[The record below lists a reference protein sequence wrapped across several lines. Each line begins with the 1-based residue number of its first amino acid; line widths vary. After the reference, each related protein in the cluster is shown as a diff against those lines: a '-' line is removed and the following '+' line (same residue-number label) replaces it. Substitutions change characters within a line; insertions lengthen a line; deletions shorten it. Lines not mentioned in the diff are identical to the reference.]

1 MKKLL
6 MFVAATML
14 FASCTVNRSSV
25 QTTMVQPEIETK
37 TKATLVVSPKR
48 VSYTYVP
55 TKTNSKNLSIDQL
68 VQNATYMALQANGNA
83 DVMVKVNYNVVMKW
97 SLFGKRVKSIS
108 LSGYPAHYRDF
119 REVE

>member
-1 MKKLL
+1 

>member
-1 MKKLL
+1 MLA
-6 MFVAATML
+6 AATML
-14 FASCTVNRSSV
+14 FASCAVNRAGV
-25 QTTMVQPEIETK
+25 QTTTVQPEIEAK

-55 TKTNSKNLSIDQL
+55 TKTNAKTLTIDQL

-97 SLFGKRVKSIS
+97 SFFGKRVKSIS
-108 LSGYPAHYRDF
+108 ISGYPAHYRDF